1 MRLVPIYTP
10 GWRETKWSKVPCL
23 SRWARIEPQTSRSE
37 VWGVNCSVTC
47 LHFLWKKPGAMFI
60 VARGNPLVTALSQN
74 GKPRRR
80 ISQNLQISMQC
91 WWRRLLHPSSQLIK
105 LSPSTISNKHIG
117 HVSSS
122 SRWCDDKPSILAV
135 PGAGDGTFSCPFDLE
150 FFKSLASF
158 VRRDSMWAWY
168 LDRSFSTLWKVY

>member
-1 MRLVPIYTP
+1 MLLVPLIHL
-10 GWRETKWSKVPCL
+10 GEERQRGVKFLVCRE
-23 SRWARIEPQTSRSE
+23 E
-37 VWGVNCSVTC
+37 WGLNPRC

-60 VARGNPLVTALSQN
+60 VVIGNPLVTALSQK
-74 GKPRRR
+74 GKPRTR
-80 ISQNLQISMQC
+80 ISLNLQISMQC

-122 SRWCDDKPSILAV
+122 SRWCDDKPSTLVV
-135 PGAGDGTFSCPFDLE
+135 PGAGDGIFSCPFDLE

>member
-1 MRLVPIYTP
+1 MSLVPIYTP

-23 SRWARIEPQTSRSE
+23 SQRARLEPQTSRY
-37 VWGVNCSVTC
+37 GDRRF
-47 LHFLWKKPGAMFI
+47 HFLWKKPGAMFI
-60 VARGNPLVTALSQN
+60 VVIGNPLVTALSQK
-74 GKPRRR
+74 GKPREKN
-80 ISQNLQISMQC
+80 SQNLQISMQC

-122 SRWCDDKPSILAV
+122 SRGCDDKPSTLAV

>member
-1 MRLVPIYTP
+1 MLLVPIYTP
-10 GWRETKWSKVPCL
+10 GWRETRWSKVPCL
-23 SRWARIEPQTSRSE
+23 SGRARLEPQMPPLPVKEARRYVHRSQ
-37 VWGVNCSVTC
+37 GKS
-47 LHFLWKKPGAMFI
+47 LSDS
-60 VARGNPLVTALSQN
+60 LVTKRQTKEKN
-74 GKPRRR
+74 
-80 ISQNLQISMQC
+80 SQNLQISMQC

-122 SRWCDDKPSILAV
+122 SRGCDDKPSRLAV
-135 PGAGDGTFSCPFDLE
+135 PGAGHGTFSCPFDLE